1 MINTYEQV
9 YRLWVALGFIEEGQF
24 MRPPSAWWAEGFR
37 PYIPEEEIKAER
49 GEER

>member
-9 YRLWVALGFIEEGQF
+9 YKLWRLMGWNVEET
-24 MRPPSAWWAEGFR
+24 WAAEHWARDFE
-37 PYIPEEEIKAER
+37 PKIPEEEIKAEL

>member
-9 YRLWVALGFIEEGQF
+9 YRLWRLMGWDVEISTH
-24 MRPPSAWWAEGFR
+24 PDYWARDFE
-37 PYIPEEEIKAER
+37 PKIPEEEIKAER